1 MPSAS
6 TSTRRGDE
14 DAVCG
19 QSSGGRRESPL
30 SRSSAWRKA
39 NRSGETGLPCGIVPI
54 RYREFPVD
62 DALAPYVRQILAVR
76 MRPPG
81 PLFGGP
87 ERIVADGVVE
97 AIFHYRR
104 PFAMRFRGGGRR
116 GATRQPAGLPDQPL
130 RRDPAGRRRRVR
142 LGALPSVGR
151 APFLRGSDAR
161 GRGSSHARG
170 RGVAPPRCPR
180 GRRTGSR
187 RPRPTRIGP
196 ARCRRFCGG
205 RLDAHRKQDVL
216 GARAHAVEDARAAA
230 HRIAS
235 PARWVLSPGGGL
247 ERDVSPPPWA

>member
-1 MPSAS
+1 MAEGEQV
-6 TSTRRGDE
+6 RRDRVTMRHRA
-14 DAVCG
+14 DTVPRV
-19 QSSGGRRESPL
+19 SRRRRA
-30 SRSSAWRKA
+30 RSLRAA
-39 NRSGETGLPCGIVPI
+39 
-54 RYREFPVD
+54 D
-62 DALAPYVRQILAVR
+62 LAVR

-81 PLFGGP
+81 PVRGAGANRGG
-87 ERIVADGVVE
+87 
-97 AIFHYRR
+97 RR
-104 PFAMRFRGGGRR
+104 RRGDLPLPPPVRDAFRGGGRR

-180 GRRTGSR
+180 GRGPESR

-205 RLDAHRKQDVL
+205 VSTPTGSRTSRRSSARCGGTRAPLRIDRTASSLGPQPAGSRADVL
-216 GARAHAVEDARAAA
+216 RR
-230 HRIAS
+230 
-235 PARWVLSPGGGL
+235 
-247 ERDVSPPPWA
+247 PWA